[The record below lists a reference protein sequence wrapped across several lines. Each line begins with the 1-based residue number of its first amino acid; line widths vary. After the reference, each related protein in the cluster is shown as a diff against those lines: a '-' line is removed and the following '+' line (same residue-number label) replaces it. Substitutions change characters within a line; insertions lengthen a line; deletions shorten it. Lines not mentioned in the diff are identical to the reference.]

1 MLTTSRKSLIVA
13 VIASLGDFD
22 EVVKFPAHLV
32 DLCELRIDLLQ
43 PFWENLQVRVEKI
56 PFPKIVTVRD
66 FNEGG
71 SNALSQAARLD
82 LFEHWLPF
90 CNLIDIEFRNLS
102 QFANLV
108 QKAQSADKEII
119 ISFHD
124 FARTPSLKE
133 LQGMVD
139 ACRLGTAQI
148 FKVATKVTQWS
159 DVETLVHLIQSN
171 PESRIAAM
179 GMGEL
184 GKLSRLVLTRLG
196 SCLTYG
202 SIGESVAPG
211 QWPVSELARLL
222 SEI

>member
-1 MLTTSRKSLIVA
+1 MLTIPLKSLIVA
-13 VIASLGDFD
+13 VIASLEDFE
-22 EVVKFPAHLV
+22 EVARFPAHLV

-43 PFWENLQVRVEKI
+43 RFSVHLEGRVEKV

-66 FNEGG
+66 FSEGG
-71 SNALSQAARLD
+71 AGALSQAARLD

-90 CNLIDIEFRNLS
+90 CNLIDIEFKNLG
-102 QFANLV
+102 QFGNLV
-108 QKAQSADKEII
+108 QKAESAGKEVI

-124 FARTPSLKE
+124 FARTPSLKD

-139 ACRLGTAQI
+139 DCRPGTSHI

-159 DVETLVHLIQSN
+159 DVETLIRLIQNN
-171 PESRIAAM
+171 PESRVAAM

-184 GKLSRLVLTRLG
+184 GKLSRLVLARLG
-196 SCLTYG
+196 SCLSYG

-211 QWPVSELARLL
+211 QWPISELARLL